1 MAEMPP
7 DTTLPEFLALAG
19 EPVDFRALIRQV
31 TFAAKRVAAEL
42 RVAGLQ
48 GMLGSTGRTNVQGE
62 TVQRLDEYANMMFVQ
77 NLLRS
82 PAVSDL
88 VSEELA
94 EGVHMARHKGEYAL
108 LVDPIDGS
116 SNIDVNLTIGSIFS
130 VRRPGDVLKDG
141 RCQIAAGYIAYG
153 PATVC
158 VLAMR
163 QHGVHFFTLDPSI
176 GEFLWTRG
184 PVTMP
189 ARGRSYGANEANA
202 PDWKPRV
209 REFVDWLRATRH
221 STRYSGALVG
231 DFHRIMI
238 DGGVYL
244 YPADSRNPQ
253 GKLRLLYEAAPL
265 AFIADC
271 AGGRAVSED
280 QDILD
285 IVPTEIHQRTPLI
298 IGSREEI
305 DRFLPPRAR

>member
-1 MAEMPP
+1 MPP

-19 EPVDFRALIRQV
+19 EPVEFRALIRQV
-31 TFAAKRVAAEL
+31 SFAAKRVAAEL

-48 GMLGSTGRTNVQGE
+48 GMLGSTGHINVQGE
-62 TVQRLDEYANMMFVQ
+62 TVQRLDQYANEMFVQ
-77 NLLRS
+77 NLLRV

-88 VSEELA
+88 VSEEMD
-94 EGVHMARHKGEYAL
+94 EGLHLARHKGEYAL
-108 LVDPIDGS
+108 LFDPIDGS
-116 SNIDVNLTIGSIFS
+116 SNLDVNLTIGSIFS
-130 VRRPGDVLKDG
+130 VRRPGDVLAKG

-189 ARGRSYGANEANA
+189 ERGGTYGANEAHTE
-202 PDWKPRV
+202 DWSEPV
-209 REFVDWLRATRH
+209 RGFVQWLRGESHH

-231 DFHRIMI
+231 DFQRILV

-244 YPADSRNPQ
+244 YPGDATNPH

-280 QDILD
+280 ADILE
-285 IVPTEIHQRTPLI
+285 IVPAAIHQRTPLI
-298 IGSREEI
+298 VGSRAEI
-305 DRFLPPRAR
+305 DRFLPAR